1 MNSRERNVCVCDR
14 LFTLGIDNVDL
25 LAVARAT
32 IEAGGRDDHAF
43 LVGSARR
50 AHGRG
55 KALDAELT

>member
-1 MNSRERNVCVCDR
+1 VCDR